1 MSSKESYYVVKK
13 GHQPGIYKT
22 WDECKKAVIGFS
34 SPIYRKFTSFE
45 EAYQFYHSKETI
57 PKETFREVSKEV
69 SKDISK
75 EITLSDLDEQMNK
88 VKDLVKQIKSSEF
101 SNDLNY
107 NIENWNTI
115 NNEIY
120 IFTDGSSRRSSEHF
134 NSGIGVYL
142 GYKCLNIKEKYHD
155 KTNNQCELTAI
166 DYAFKLIIRYNIEL
180 SKMGKP
186 IKIVSDS
193 EYSIKSCSIWL
204 QQWKNNHWKTKSG
217 DDVKNKDIIESI
229 DTSMQ
234 RIKLINSKLD
244 PQYKI
249 KVSFVHINSHQK
261 PDITDKF
268 KYSLWFGNYVADGL
282 SQNII

>member
-13 GHQPGIYKT
+13 GNQPGIYKT
-22 WDECKKAVIGFS
+22 WEECKKAVTGFS
-34 SPIYRKFTSFE
+34 SPIYRKFTIFE
-45 EAYQFYHSKETI
+45 EAYNFYH
-57 PKETFREVSKEV
+57 

-75 EITLSDLDEQMNK
+75 DISKDVQQSDLDEQIQK
-88 VKDLVKQIKSSEF
+88 VKELVKQIKSSDF
-101 SNDLNY
+101 SNDINY
-107 NIENWNTI
+107 SVEHWNTI

-134 NSGIGVYL
+134 NSGVGIYL
-142 GYKCLNIKEKYHD
+142 GYKCTNIKEKYHD
-155 KTNNQCELTAI
+155 KTNNHCELTGI
-166 DYAFKLIIRYNIEL
+166 DYAFKLIIRYCNEL
-180 SKMGKP
+180 SKMARP

-193 EYSIKSCSIWL
+193 EYSIKCCSIWV
-204 QQWKNNHWKTKSG
+204 QQWKNNNWKTKSG

-244 PQYKI
+244 TQNKI
-249 KVSFVHINSHQK
+249 KVSFLHINSHQK